1 MAGRSYRNVSLPTI
15 AVLVAAVFAV
25 LKLTNRISWSWW
37 WVLSPL
43 WAMVAIVLLI
53 FAGILVTAAID
64 IWVSRKD
71 RPDTR
76 GRR

>member
-15 AVLVAAVFAV
+15 AVLVAAVFAA